1 MNEFYNYIAYIDE
14 KPIYVGKGKGKRYVH
29 CYKKFPNCEVVLY
42 NENVSEQEA
51 FDWEIQK
58 IEEIGLENLA
68 NKVPGGFGVDTIS
81 KNPNKE
87 DICNRIAETV
97 RNLHKQGV
105 YPKDYWKNGV
115 SAMQSEE
122 SRRKK
127 SATQTGSKKNFR
139 NKDEWRKNISESLK
153 GDKHP
158 MYGKESWNRGM
169 TFKRTDETV
178 ALLSQNA
185 LKRTRYICPICEKNN
200 LDAGNLTKHL
210 TKTHQWTK
218 EQVIYYKNNQSP
230 ITDET
235 NK

>member
-1 MNEFYNYIAYIDE
+1 MNVFYNYIAYVDDV
-14 KPIYVGKGKGKRYVH
+14 PIYVGKGKGKRYTH
-29 CYKKFPNCEVVLY
+29 CYKKFPNCEVIKY

-51 FDWEIQK
+51 FDWEIKK

-105 YPKDYWKNGV
+105 YPENYWKSGV
-115 SAMQSEE
+115 IAMQSEE
-122 SRRKK
+122 SKRKRIE
-127 SATQTGSKKNFR
+127 TQTGSKKNF
-139 NKDEWRKNISESLK
+139 KDKEQWRKNISESLQ
-153 GDKHP
+153 GEKHP
-158 MYGKESWNRGM
+158 MYGKQSCNRGK
-169 TFKRTDETV
+169 TFKRSDETV
-178 ALLSQNA
+178 AILKQNA
-185 LKRTRYICPICEKNN
+185 LNRQRFVCPVCDKDN

-210 TKTHQWTK
+210 TKIHQWSK
-218 EQVIYYKNNQSP
+218 DQVIEYKNN
-230 ITDET
+230 IGKKILEN

>member
-1 MNEFYNYIAYIDE
+1 MNEFYNYIAYVDGL
-14 KPIYVGKGKGKRYVH
+14 PIYVGKGKGKRYVH
-29 CYKKFPNCEVVLY
+29 CYKKFPNCEVILY

-51 FDWEIQK
+51 FDWEIKK

-81 KNPNKE
+81 NNPNKE

-105 YPKDYWKNGV
+105 YPKDYWKSGV

-122 SRRKK
+122 SRRKRIA
-127 SATQTGSKKNFR
+127 SQTGMKKNFK
-139 NKDEWRKNISESLK
+139 NKDEWRQNISESLK
-153 GDKHP
+153 GEKHP

-169 TFKRTDETV
+169 TFKRSDETV
-178 ALLSQNA
+178 ALLTENA
-185 LKRTRYICPICEKNN
+185 LNRQRFSCPICFKDN

-210 TKTHQWTK
+210 TMKHQWTK
-218 EQVIYYKNNQSP
+218 EQVIEYKNNF
-230 ITDET
+230 TTKNDET